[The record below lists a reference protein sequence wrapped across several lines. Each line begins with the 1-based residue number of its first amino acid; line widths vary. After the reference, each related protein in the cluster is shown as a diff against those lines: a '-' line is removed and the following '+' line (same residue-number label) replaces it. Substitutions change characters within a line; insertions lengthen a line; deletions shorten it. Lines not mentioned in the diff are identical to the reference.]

1 MRVYYDNVSYDRSLY
16 EVDDTLPKD
25 YDRVVE
31 DFNLTDTAFSN
42 RPGGE
47 MLLQLVNTRSVKTII
62 VPSITALGT
71 EIGEV
76 ARVIAFFN
84 DNNVEVRY
92 TESSETFTYTG

>member
-1 MRVYYDNVSYDRSLY
+1 MKIYYNNVSYDRSLY
-16 EVDDTLPKD
+16 EVDDKLPKG

-31 DFNLTDTAFSN
+31 DFNLNDTAFSN

-47 MLLQLVNTRSVKTII
+47 MLLQLINTQSVKTII

-92 TESSETFTYTG
+92 TESGQTFTYAG